1 MSGGDSRC
9 GAVCFAVAAPWVV
22 DDELWAVIEPLLPV
36 RAPGTPGP
44 ARMDDRLVFQG
55 IPVRAVHRI
64 GWEDLPQELGFGS
77 GMTCWR
83 RVRDWQAAGVFEAM
97 HQAMLTHCHT
107 AGLID
112 FGRVIAD
119 ASHVRAKKRG
129 AATGPSPVDRRKTG
143 SKHHILTCGNG
154 LPLAVT
160 PSGANVNDHL
170 MLPELLDRVRPLRG
184 RAGRPRH
191 RIKALIADKG
201 YAYSRVYADLRQRRI
216 TSYIPRRGTRDRV
229 TGRWI
234 VEQSLAL
241 LHQYRRLA
249 TRWERRTDIHQGLLY
264 LAAALICWRRL
275 RNRTR

>member
-1 MSGGDSRC
+1 M
-9 GAVCFAVAAPWVV
+9 AAPWVV

-55 IPVRAVHRI
+55 ILFVLFTGI

-83 RVRDWQAAGVFEAM
+83 RVRDWQAVGVFEAM
-97 HQAMLTHCHT
+97 HQAMLAHASS

-112 FGRVIAD
+112 FDRVIAD

-154 LPLAVT
+154 LPLAVAL
-160 PSGANVNDHL
+160 SGANVNDHL

-184 RAGRPRH
+184 RTGRPRH
-191 RIKALIADKG
+191 RIKTLIADKG
-201 YAYSRVYADLRQRRI
+201 YDYPRVYDELQQRRI
-216 TSYIPRRGTRDRV
+216 TGYIPRRGTHDKV

-249 TRWERRTDIHQGLLY
+249 TRWERRTDIHQGLLD

-275 RNRTR
+275 RNRT